1 MKWEEITQLHPSR
14 FVLVE
19 AIKASSSNR
28 IRQLEDIAVIQEYE
42 TPQEAWDGY
51 KSLHKLHPT
60 RELYVFHTS
69 RKDVE
74 LVEEFFSGARQLI

>member
-19 AIKASSSNR
+19 AIK
-28 IRQLEDIAVIQEYE
+28 
-42 TPQEAWDGY
+42 
-51 KSLHKLHPT
+51 
-60 RELYVFHTS
+60 
-69 RKDVE
+69 E